1 MCIRDSTLV
10 LNGYAKRTGP
20 TSDSNPGVLGLLK
33 NYVTGANATDTGGN
47 PFTIIGFGT
56 GENRPATR
64 GALTDA
70 AVYDKNYHQEAVIPV
85 APGGETH
92 GGTDVFIGARGLGA
106 ERFTGTMDN
115 TEVFGLIKQAMG
127 L

>member
-1 MCIRDSTLV
+1 FRPKEHTERAAVPDGGIEASPATEAVARSL
-10 LNGYAKRTGP
+10 LGP
-20 TSDSNPGVLGLLK
+20 RRPIH
-33 NYVTGANATDTGGN
+33 A
-47 PFTIIGFGT
+47 PP
-56 GENRPATR
+56 RPATR

-106 ERFTGTMDN
+106 
-115 TEVFGLIKQAMG
+115 
-127 L
+127 